1 MDTHTHT
8 HGHMQTHTHMDTY
21 IHTHTHGHTH
31 ARTHAHTQTHTH
43 IWTHTHT
50 RTHTHVKEVGTHSHA
65 YSTHTHTH
73 IWTLTRMQEHTHTH
87 THTHTPGVE
96 FQPVL
101 QLLGDVVLA
110 PVGQVSD
117 KNTSVEGTGR
127 GLDVQLPEVLV
138 LQVKEVSIHVLKTKT
153 QQSTCSSCQTF

>member
-1 MDTHTHT
+1 MDTHTHMDTCKHTHTWTHTYTHTHTWTHTCTHARTHTNTHTHMDTHTHT
-8 HGHMQTHTHMDTY
+8 HTYTCKRGRHSFTCILHTHTHTHMDTY
-21 IHTHTHGHTH
+21 TD
-31 ARTHAHTQTHTH
+31 ART
-43 IWTHTHT
+43 
-50 RTHTHVKEVGTHSHA
+50 
-65 YSTHTHTH
+65 
-73 IWTLTRMQEHTHTH
+73 HTHTH

-153 QQSTCSSCQTF
+153 QQSACSSCQTF